1 MAIDPIKTEKRIK
14 ETIDILHDLDVP
26 RKQQNKRSALT
37 LLALLGMKIDTP
49 WKDASS
55 PLLGITEMMDYFR
68 DHLGVT
74 YAPNTRE
81 TVRRQTVHQFAQAG
95 LILVNPDNPSRPVN
109 SPDTR
114 YQIEGSALNLIRR
127 YDSPSWGSNLRR
139 YLKSVASLRRLHS
152 NEREMALIPVKLP
165 NGDEL
170 KLTAGGQNKLIKP
183 IIEELCPRY
192 LPGGIIVYMDD
203 AGPKR
208 KEDALEY
215 LKDKLGIKIDIHG
228 KMPDVI
234 VHIPEK
240 SWLILIEAVTSHGP
254 IDIKRHIELKEL
266 FQKPGLGLVFVTAF
280 LDRQTMGRYLSE
292 IAWETEVWVAQ
303 TPTHLIHFNGER
315 FFGPY

>member
-37 LLALLGMKIDTP
+37 LLALLDMKIDTP

-127 YDSPSWGSNLRR
+127 YGSPSWGSNLRR

-192 LPGGIIVYMDD
+192 LPGGIIV
-203 AGPKR
+203 
-208 KEDALEY
+208 
-215 LKDKLGIKIDIHG
+215 
-228 KMPDVI
+228 
-234 VHIPEK
+234 
-240 SWLILIEAVTSHGP
+240 
-254 IDIKRHIELKEL
+254 
-266 FQKPGLGLVFVTAF
+266 
-280 LDRQTMGRYLSE
+280 
-292 IAWETEVWVAQ
+292 
-303 TPTHLIHFNGER
+303 
-315 FFGPY
+315 